1 MFEFR
6 NRKHLANAFAVAK
19 TFAVVG
25 ICLPLAACSAY
36 HRQTSW
42 GFSGDSLTSAGAG
55 PGIAFQVDG
64 KVGDTQGAP
73 LATAVATAMPATV
86 GGAAV
91 HYAACA
97 PYTECAGDHLVF
109 TFGPPDAR
117 PTSAYPPAMGYN
129 LNWFGNYEPAA
140 NNVTVKVALF
150 QGGNVVASASGQ
162 TEAGSP
168 NDPAFQSLIA
178 QLSETVM
185 SGPDAFDW
193 LGLP

>member
-1 MFEFR
+1 MSASR
-6 NRKHLANAFAVAK
+6 NRKHFIDASAVTKTLAVACL
-19 TFAVVG
+19 
-25 ICLPLAACSAY
+25 CLPLAACSAY
-36 HRQTSW
+36 HRQAGG
-42 GFSGDSLTSAGAG
+42 GFSGDSLTTAGAG

-64 KVGDTQGAP
+64 KVGATQGAA
-73 LATAVATAMPATV
+73 LAAAVATAMPASV

-109 TFGPPDAR
+109 TFGPPSAR
-117 PTSAYPPAMGYN
+117 PPSAYPSAMGYN
-129 LNWFGNYEPAA
+129 LNWFGNYEPEP

-162 TEAGSP
+162 TEADSP

-178 QLSETVM
+178 ELSETVL
-185 SGPDAFDW
+185 SGPDVFDW